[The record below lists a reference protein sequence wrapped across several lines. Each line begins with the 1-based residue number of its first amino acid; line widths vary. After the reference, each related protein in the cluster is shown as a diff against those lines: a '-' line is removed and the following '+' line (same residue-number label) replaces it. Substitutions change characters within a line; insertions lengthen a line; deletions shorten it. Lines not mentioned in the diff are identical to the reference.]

1 MYGAKGAQPVITLP
15 IKRLGTMIQ
24 KLSRGN
30 PGPVQLSAA
39 NLHLANLELC
49 QPAQDNTGTSARQ
62 VHSRA
67 STCSTKNRH
76 TAHVGFDNALVNSVQ
91 SISRLSDGLQGTP
104 DSVKIS
110 SARCM

>member
-24 KLSRGN
+24 KLNRGN
-30 PGPVQLSAA
+30 PGPVQLNAA
-39 NLHLANLELC
+39 NMHLANLELC

-76 TAHVGFDNALVNSVQ
+76 MGPRQFRQRPCQLDAINKSAL
-91 SISRLSDGLQGTP
+91 RW
-104 DSVKIS
+104 S
-110 SARCM
+110 SMYA